1 WAEFSGNTHSP
12 VYVAASHDQ
21 GSTWTL
27 NKVTSGNVRNN
38 QDQRVVT
45 DPSGNAYLVFDNGVQ
60 GGKGTVLYAAKSTN
74 GGKSWGA
81 PVQFASLT
89 NPVCVFP
96 PSCFNISGGQF
107 RAGGSY
113 PAPAYDPVR
122 RRLDVVFPDIRGP
135 YAQVYFT
142 SASVDDLT
150 AWTAPAAVAPAAGD
164 RFENELGVA

>member
-1 WAEFSGNTHSP
+1 M
-12 VYVAASHDQ
+12 
-21 GSTWTL
+21 
-27 NKVTSGNVRNN
+27 TSGNVRNN

-74 GGKSWGA
+74 GGRSWSP

-96 PSCFNISGGQF
+96 PFCFNIAGGQF

-113 PAPAYDPVR
+113 PAPAFDSR
-122 RRLDVVFPDIRGP
+122 ARLM
-135 YAQVYFT
+135 
-142 SASVDDLT
+142 
-150 AWTAPAAVAPAAGD
+150 
-164 RFENELGVA
+164 